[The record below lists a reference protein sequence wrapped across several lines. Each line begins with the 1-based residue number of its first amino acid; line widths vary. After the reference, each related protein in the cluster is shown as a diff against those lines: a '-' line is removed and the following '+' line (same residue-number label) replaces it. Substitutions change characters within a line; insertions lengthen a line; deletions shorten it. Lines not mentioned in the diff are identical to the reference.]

1 MKILPVRWS
10 KWGELDLLDI
20 ADDIEAAT
28 SSTRLAVRYAARI
41 EERCRRI
48 GNAPHSGRPRDDL
61 ARGLRTIPFEKSA
74 LICYMIEDDTVW
86 ITNIFRRGRDY
97 ETILRGHSHSDT
109 DN

>member
-10 KWGELDLLDI
+10 NQGELDLVDI

-28 SSTRLAVRYAARI
+28 SSARLAIRYAARI

-61 ARGLRTIPFEKSA
+61 AAGLRTIAFEKSA
-74 LICYMIEDDTVW
+74 LICYVIEEDTVW
-86 ITNIFRRGRDY
+86 ITNIFRRGRDF
-97 ETILRGHSHSDT
+97 EAILRGEPPEPVD
-109 DN
+109 D